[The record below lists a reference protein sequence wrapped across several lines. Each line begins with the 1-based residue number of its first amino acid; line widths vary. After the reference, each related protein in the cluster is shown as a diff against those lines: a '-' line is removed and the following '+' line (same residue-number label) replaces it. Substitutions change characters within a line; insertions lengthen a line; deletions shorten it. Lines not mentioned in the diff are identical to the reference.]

1 MTMEIMVLR
10 DLKNQKRVDRKSSF
24 DDTKID
30 YLNNIPQYDDLES
43 LPVLVKSS
51 LWPKGSPTEGSKKTR
66 EYRKAL
72 RASLRE
78 NQPILQNKGQVKRLW
93 QIEPPS
99 GTKES
104 PKKVPWAQLPK

>member
-1 MTMEIMVLR
+1 MEIMVLR
-10 DLKNQKRVDRKSSF
+10 DSKNQKRVDRKSSF
-24 DDTKID
+24 DDTRID
-30 YLNNIPQYDDLES
+30 YLNNIPQYDDLER

-51 LWPKGSPTEGSKKTR
+51 LWPKGSLTEGSKKTR

-99 GTKES
+99 GKKES
-104 PKKVPWAQLPK
+104 PKKMPWAQLPK